1 MIIPYFMIFFQC
13 FTELEPSVPFVP
25 FVKSSIMGKIW
36 EVEGE
41 GLTIN
46 SVKSCYKQKAKFW
59 VPEPSLLASLLLDKI
74 HQIVHMN

>member
-1 MIIPYFMIFFQC
+1 
-13 FTELEPSVPFVP
+13 
-25 FVKSSIMGKIW
+25 MGKIW
-36 EVEGE
+36 EVEGGE